1 MKTLTF
7 NKNSWHFLLASKVA
21 NYTAPY
27 EYTYDDGEVKVLG
40 DSGDI
45 CTYSKH
51 VMGGLLILTISAAL
65 IACVG
70 LVLAHVVLGIWFSV
84 MLGTF
89 FFTELGIAGLSVA
102 ILAGLFFSAKTYL
115 DRRADRL
122 LSTEY
127 RNRVV
132 KPDGFVKC
140 AYRSWKEKFCLS
152 INFVDTSK

>member
-1 MKTLTF
+1 M
-7 NKNSWHFLLASKVA
+7 LASKVA

-27 EYTYDDGEVKVLG
+27 EYTYDDGEVIVFG

-45 CTYSKH
+45 CTYSRH
-51 VMGGLLILTISAAL
+51 VMGGLLILTIIAAL

-89 FFTELGIAGLSVA
+89 FFTELGIAGLA
-102 ILAGLFFSAKTYL
+102 ILILTGLFFSAKTYL

-132 KPDGFVKC
+132 KPDGFVKY

>member
-1 MKTLTF
+1 MDRFFFGRSVRRFQDQRVHSIMRLR
-7 NKNSWHFLLASKVA
+7 LLAAV
-21 NYTAPY
+21 
-27 EYTYDDGEVKVLG
+27 
-40 DSGDI
+40 
-45 CTYSKH
+45 
-51 VMGGLLILTISAAL
+51 
-65 IACVG
+65 
-70 LVLAHVVLGIWFSV
+70 
-84 MLGTF
+84 
-89 FFTELGIAGLSVA
+89 GIAGLSLA

-132 KPDGFVKC
+132 KPDGFVKY